1 MTLCDPSAE
10 LGCARHL
17 RPVFLKRL
25 GWPCLWERVVCWAVL
40 RRGYGRAV
48 GVRYL
53 GIPWNPSISPQAACE
68 CVNVCVSQYLG
79 VRCVHGGVCACIHMD
94 TWGECCRC
102 PRCPG
107 MLGRMSHGASCHV
120 EPLGAPWSPSCG
132 CPSGLCPHVASLGSL
147 TVPKGSWPAMC
158 SYYPMF
164 AEPPGGCGLQE
175 GRATFIVS
183 CCVPS
188 SETGQFLG
196 PTLTFLM
203 S

>member
-40 RRGYGRAV
+40 RRGYCLAV

-68 CVNVCVSQYLG
+68 CVCVPVFGCEVCAWGCVCVHT
-79 VRCVHGGVCACIHMD
+79 HGHVGRVLQVSALPRHV
-94 TWGECCRC
+94 GQNE
-102 PRCPG
+102 PRCQLP
-107 MLGRMSHGASCHV
+107 R
-120 EPLGAPWSPSCG
+120 GAPWSPSCG

-196 PTLTFLM
+196 PTQ
-203 S
+203 